1 MGKEQEVESLSIK
14 LNIDTVAVIQGLTAV
29 NNLFTKISDNAY
41 TTTVQVNR
49 MLAALGQLSGVHADT
64 NGVDLNGTPYRR
76 ATAEPTPPNDA
87 GTTPPPPPPPQ
98 PTPRPTVAPA
108 PAPILPRT
116 APRTNAHRLDY
127 TTRKWVN
134 RIKRLVMPL
143 ITVFGARALWK
154 GFNEGVKMID
164 TYRKQIG
171 MNTAELDKWAKANQY
186 AGGSQKAFLDT
197 MAKFVKE
204 TGKSGDE
211 FIEMMLHLNEM
222 SKKEQEAFLKTKGY
236 SEEAVAIFKKSDA
249 DIVDILSV
257 TKDMAFT
264 DNDIK
269 TVKGFNEQWQRFKV
283 ISQGIGNILIRYIQ
297 PALTAILRLLND
309 VGDWAVKHQGT
320 LKTIATLM
328 AMAFGGAFI
337 RQLKAGTG
345 AGGMF
350 VKVLKAL
357 TSGVF
362 GFGKALNGVFAA
374 VFGAIFVKRL
384 KFSAISGGA
393 LVTVFKNLAKG
404 VWAFSKALLK
414 SPITKVVGALGFLY
428 LILEDIVGFVQGKN
442 SFIGNML
449 EKWFGKDVAE
459 EVKASLTEVVDAI
472 SDLWTFIKF
481 IFGSMT
487 GKLNGW
493 GISWK
498 NIGKLIA
505 TVVRWIIF
513 IFSLGVATILK
524 ILSVLGKA
532 IGKSIGYLVVNIPKW
547 WETIVN
553 AVKGWWED
561 LKQGASDIWN
571 GIKDVISG
579 VIDEIVKIFENM
591 WKSAC
596 EYIDKTIDK
605 LKELNPF
612 QDKMEAFG
620 AWFYDFKNGNPSDKV
635 TGTTRLPIS
644 RGVNINSEQK
654 NNITINTNES
664 AKAVKKT
671 VERYSKDLIP
681 SYVPMMN

>member
-87 GTTPPPPPPPQ
+87 GTTPPPPPPPPQ
-98 PTPRPTVAPA
+98 PTPRPTVA

-154 GFNEGVKMID
+154 GFNEGVRMID

-236 SEEAVAIFKKSDA
+236 SEEAVALFLKNDNEIISILKQTKEIAFSD
-249 DIVDILSV
+249 DDV
-257 TKDMAFT
+257 
-264 DNDIK
+264 K
-269 TVKGFNEQWQRFKV
+269 TVKAFNEQWERFKV
-283 ISQGIGNILIRYIQ
+283 LSQGIGNIFIRGIQ
-297 PALTAILRLLND
+297 PVFTAVLKLVNGICDLIVRHKTTFKVLLS
-309 VGDWAVKHQGT
+309 
-320 LKTIATLM
+320 LLM
-328 AMAFGGAFI
+328 VAFGGALI
-337 RQLKAGTG
+337 RQMRMGAS
-345 AGGMF
+345 AGGLL
-350 VKVLKAL
+350 VRVLQAL
-357 TSGVF
+357 TRGVF
-362 GFGKALNGVFAA
+362 S
-374 VFGAIFVKRL
+374 
-384 KFSAISGGA
+384 FSR
-393 LVTVFKNLAKG
+393 
-404 VWAFSKALLK
+404 ALLA
-414 SPITKVVGALGFLY
+414 SPLTWWLLALGALY
-428 LILEDIVGFVQGKN
+428 LILEDIYYFATGGESV
-442 SFIGNML
+442 IGDLLN
-449 EKWFGKDVAE
+449 EWFGKENTEEIKKDLAEIVEGIIEFGGIVKKVA
-459 EVKASLTEVVDAI
+459 KDI
-472 SDLWTFIKF
+472 FPYFIKLSKFMVKLQTTYLKAIFF
-481 IFGSMT
+481 IISAIIY
-487 GKLNGW
+487 
-493 GISWK
+493 GIAKIGQW
-498 NIGKLIA
+498 IGK
-505 TVVRWIIF
+505 
-513 IFSLGVATILK
+513 G
-524 ILSVLGKA
+524 
-532 IGKSIGYLVVNIPKW
+532 IGYLVVNVPKW
-547 WETIVN
+547 LDKVGQFVSDTWE
-553 AVKGWWED
+553 
-561 LKQGASDIWN
+561 
-571 GIKDVISG
+571 GIKKGTEEAWNSVCDIISG
-579 VIDEIVKIFENM
+579 VIDTIIGFFKNM
-591 WKSAC
+591 WDKAC
-596 EYIDKTIDK
+596 EYIDKTVDK

-612 QDKMEAFG
+612 QDKSEAFG
-620 AWFYDFKNGNPSDKV
+620 AWWYDFKNGNPADKV
-635 TGTTRLPIS
+635 IGTTRLPTS
-644 RGVNINSEQK
+644 RSTNIKSKQT

-664 AKAVKKT
+664 AKAVKSS

-681 SYVPMMN
+681 SYVPQMI

>member
-29 NNLFTKISDNAY
+29 NNLFTKIADNAY

-236 SEEAVAIFKKSDA
+236 SEEAVALFLKNDNEIIRILKQTKEIAFSD
-249 DIVDILSV
+249 DDVKI
-257 TKDMAFT
+257 
-264 DNDIK
+264 
-269 TVKGFNEQWQRFKV
+269 VKGFNEQWERFKV
-283 ISQGIGNILIRYIQ
+283 LSQGIGNIFIRGIQPVFTAVLKLVNGICDLIVRHKTTFKVLLSLLMVAFGTTLIRQ
-297 PALTAILRLLND
+297 MRMGASAGGLLVRVLQALTR
-309 VGDWAVKHQGT
+309 
-320 LKTIATLM
+320 
-328 AMAFGGAFI
+328 
-337 RQLKAGTG
+337 
-345 AGGMF
+345 
-350 VKVLKAL
+350 
-357 TSGVF
+357 GVF
-362 GFGKALNGVFAA
+362 S
-374 VFGAIFVKRL
+374 
-384 KFSAISGGA
+384 FSR
-393 LVTVFKNLAKG
+393 
-404 VWAFSKALLK
+404 ALLA
-414 SPITKVVGALGFLY
+414 SPLTWWLLALGALY
-428 LILEDIVGFVQGKN
+428 LILEDIYYFATGGESV
-442 SFIGNML
+442 IGDLLN
-449 EKWFGKDVAE
+449 EWFGKENTEEIRKDLAEIVDGIIEFGGVVKEVAKDIFPYF
-459 EVKASLTEVVDAI
+459 VKLS
-472 SDLWTFIKF
+472 KF
-481 IFGSMT
+481 IV
-487 GKLNGW
+487 KLQTTYLKAIFLIISAIIY
-493 GISWK
+493 GIAKIGQW
-498 NIGKLIA
+498 IGK
-505 TVVRWIIF
+505 
-513 IFSLGVATILK
+513 G
-524 ILSVLGKA
+524 
-532 IGKSIGYLVVNIPKW
+532 IGYLVVNVPKW
-547 WETIVN
+547 LDKVGQFVSDCWEG
-553 AVKGWWED
+553 VKNTTTKLW
-561 LKQGASDIWN
+561 
-571 GIKDVISG
+571 
-579 VIDEIVKIFENM
+579 DEICDAVGGTIDTIIGFFQNM
-591 WKSAC
+591 WDKAC

-612 QDKMEAFG
+612 QKWAEEKG
-620 AWFYDFKNGNPSDKV
+620 GKLYDAIWGNPSDKV

-644 RGVNINSEQK
+644 RGTNINSEQT

-664 AKAVKKT
+664 AKAVKNT
-671 VERYSKDLIP
+671 IERYSKDLIP

>member
-236 SEEAVAIFKKSDA
+236 SEEAVALFLKNDNEIIRILKQTKEIAFSD
-249 DIVDILSV
+249 DDV
-257 TKDMAFT
+257 
-264 DNDIK
+264 K
-269 TVKGFNEQWQRFKV
+269 TVKAFNEQWERFKV
-283 ISQGIGNILIRYIQ
+283 LSQGIGNIFIRGIQPVFTAVLKLVNGICDLIVRHKTTFKVLLSLLMVAFGSTLIRQ
-297 PALTAILRLLND
+297 MRMGASAGGLLVRVLQALTR
-309 VGDWAVKHQGT
+309 
-320 LKTIATLM
+320 
-328 AMAFGGAFI
+328 
-337 RQLKAGTG
+337 
-345 AGGMF
+345 
-350 VKVLKAL
+350 
-357 TSGVF
+357 GVF
-362 GFGKALNGVFAA
+362 S
-374 VFGAIFVKRL
+374 
-384 KFSAISGGA
+384 FSR
-393 LVTVFKNLAKG
+393 
-404 VWAFSKALLK
+404 ALLA
-414 SPITKVVGALGFLY
+414 SPLTWWLLALGALY
-428 LILEDIVGFVQGKN
+428 LILEDIYYFATGGESV
-442 SFIGNML
+442 IGDLLN
-449 EKWFGKDVAE
+449 EWFGKENTEAIKKDLAEIVEGIIEFGGIVKEVAKDIFPYF
-459 EVKASLTEVVDAI
+459 VKLS
-472 SDLWTFIKF
+472 KF
-481 IFGSMT
+481 IL
-487 GKLNGW
+487 KLQTTYLKAIFFIVSAIIY
-493 GISWK
+493 GIAKIGQW
-498 NIGKLIA
+498 IGK
-505 TVVRWIIF
+505 
-513 IFSLGVATILK
+513 G
-524 ILSVLGKA
+524 
-532 IGKSIGYLVVNIPKW
+532 IGFLVVNVPKW
-547 WETIVN
+547 LDKVSQFVSDKWEGI
-553 AVKGWWED
+553 
-561 LKQGASDIWN
+561 KQGTAEVWN
-571 GIKDVISG
+571 SICEIISG
-579 VIDEIVKIFENM
+579 VIDTIIGFFKNM
-591 WKSAC
+591 WDKAC
-596 EYIDKTIDK
+596 EYIDKTVDK

-620 AWFYDFKNGNPSDKV
+620 AWVFDRFNGNPSDKV

-644 RGVNINSEQK
+644 RGTNINSEQT

-664 AKAVKKT
+664 AKAVKNT
-671 VERYSKDLIP
+671 IERYSKDLIP
-681 SYVPMMN
+681 SYVPQMN

>member
-87 GTTPPPPPPPQ
+87 GTTPPPPPPPPQ
-98 PTPRPTVAPA
+98 PTPRPTVA

-236 SEEAVAIFKKSDA
+236 SEEAVALFLKNDNEIIRILKQTKEIAFSD
-249 DIVDILSV
+249 DDV
-257 TKDMAFT
+257 
-264 DNDIK
+264 K
-269 TVKGFNEQWQRFKV
+269 TVKAFNEQWERFKV
-283 ISQGIGNILIRYIQ
+283 LSQGIGNIFIRGIQ
-297 PALTAILRLLND
+297 PVFTAVLKLVNGICDLIVRHKTTFKVLLS
-309 VGDWAVKHQGT
+309 
-320 LKTIATLM
+320 LLM
-328 AMAFGGAFI
+328 VAFGGALI
-337 RQLKAGTG
+337 RQMRMGAS
-345 AGGMF
+345 AGGLL
-350 VKVLKAL
+350 VRVLQAL
-357 TSGVF
+357 TRGVF
-362 GFGKALNGVFAA
+362 S
-374 VFGAIFVKRL
+374 
-384 KFSAISGGA
+384 FSR
-393 LVTVFKNLAKG
+393 
-404 VWAFSKALLK
+404 ALLA
-414 SPITKVVGALGFLY
+414 SPLTWWLLALGALY
-428 LILEDIVGFVQGKN
+428 LILEDIYYFATDGESV
-442 SFIGNML
+442 IGDLLN
-449 EKWFGKDVAE
+449 EWFGKENTEEIKKDLAEIVEGIIEFGGVIKEVA
-459 EVKASLTEVVDAI
+459 KDI
-472 SDLWTFIKF
+472 FPYFIKLSKF
-481 IFGSMT
+481 MVKLQTTYLKAIFLIISAIIY
-487 GKLNGW
+487 
-493 GISWK
+493 GIAKIGQW
-498 NIGKLIA
+498 IGK
-505 TVVRWIIF
+505 
-513 IFSLGVATILK
+513 G
-524 ILSVLGKA
+524 
-532 IGKSIGYLVVNIPKW
+532 IGYLVVNVPKW
-547 WETIVN
+547 LDKVGQFVSDTWEGI
-553 AVKGWWED
+553 
-561 LKQGASDIWN
+561 KQGTVEVWN
-571 GIKDVISG
+571 SICEIISG
-579 VIDEIVKIFENM
+579 AIDGIIGFFKNM
-591 WKSAC
+591 WDKAC
-596 EYIDKTIDK
+596 EYIDKTVDK

-612 QDKMEAFG
+612 QEKSEAFG
-620 AWFYDFKNGNPSDKV
+620 SWVFDRFNGNPADKV

-644 RGVNINSEQK
+644 RGTNINSEQT

-664 AKAVKKT
+664 AKAVKNT

-681 SYVPMMN
+681 SYVPQMI

>member
-87 GTTPPPPPPPQ
+87 GTTPPPPPPPPQ
-98 PTPRPTVAPA
+98 PTPRPTVA

-154 GFNEGVKMID
+154 GFNEGVRMID

-236 SEEAVAIFKKSDA
+236 SEEAVALFLKNDNEIISILKQTKEIAFSD
-249 DIVDILSV
+249 DDV
-257 TKDMAFT
+257 
-264 DNDIK
+264 K
-269 TVKGFNEQWQRFKV
+269 TVKAFNEQWERFKV
-283 ISQGIGNILIRYIQ
+283 LSQGIGNIFIRGIQ
-297 PALTAILRLLND
+297 PVFTAVLKLVNGICDLIVRHKTTFKVLLS
-309 VGDWAVKHQGT
+309 
-320 LKTIATLM
+320 LLM
-328 AMAFGGAFI
+328 VAFGGALI
-337 RQLKAGTG
+337 RQMRMGAS
-345 AGGMF
+345 AGGLL
-350 VKVLKAL
+350 VRVLQAL
-357 TSGVF
+357 TRGVF
-362 GFGKALNGVFAA
+362 S
-374 VFGAIFVKRL
+374 
-384 KFSAISGGA
+384 FSR
-393 LVTVFKNLAKG
+393 
-404 VWAFSKALLK
+404 ALLA
-414 SPITKVVGALGFLY
+414 SPLTWWLLALGALY
-428 LILEDIVGFVQGKN
+428 LILEDIYYFATGGESV
-442 SFIGNML
+442 IGDLLN
-449 EKWFGKDVAE
+449 EWFGKENTEAIKKDLAEIVDGIIEFGGIVKKVA
-459 EVKASLTEVVDAI
+459 KDI
-472 SDLWTFIKF
+472 FPYFIKLSKFMVKLQTTYLKAIFF
-481 IFGSMT
+481 IISAIIY
-487 GKLNGW
+487 
-493 GISWK
+493 GIAKIGQW
-498 NIGKLIA
+498 IGK
-505 TVVRWIIF
+505 
-513 IFSLGVATILK
+513 G
-524 ILSVLGKA
+524 
-532 IGKSIGYLVVNIPKW
+532 IGYLVVNVPKW
-547 WETIVN
+547 LDKVGQFVSDTWE
-553 AVKGWWED
+553 
-561 LKQGASDIWN
+561 
-571 GIKDVISG
+571 GIKKGTEEAWNSVCDIISG
-579 VIDEIVKIFENM
+579 VIDTIIGFFKNM
-591 WKSAC
+591 WDKAC
-596 EYIDKTIDK
+596 EYIDKTVDK

-612 QDKMEAFG
+612 QDKSEAFG
-620 AWFYDFKNGNPSDKV
+620 SWVFDRFNGNPADKV
-635 TGTTRLPIS
+635 IGTTRLPTS
-644 RGVNINSEQK
+644 RSTNIKSKQT

-664 AKAVKKT
+664 AKAVKSS

-681 SYVPMMN
+681 SYVPQMI

>member
-236 SEEAVAIFKKSDA
+236 SEEAVALFLKNDNEIIRILKQTKEIAFSD
-249 DIVDILSV
+249 DDV
-257 TKDMAFT
+257 
-264 DNDIK
+264 K
-269 TVKGFNEQWQRFKV
+269 TVKAFNEQWERFKV
-283 ISQGIGNILIRYIQ
+283 LSQGIGNIFIRGIQ
-297 PALTAILRLLND
+297 PVFTAVLKLVNGICDLIVRHKTTFKVLLS
-309 VGDWAVKHQGT
+309 
-320 LKTIATLM
+320 LLM
-328 AMAFGGAFI
+328 VAFGGALI
-337 RQLKAGTG
+337 RQMRMGAN
-345 AGGMF
+345 AGGLL
-350 VKVLKAL
+350 VRVLQAL
-357 TSGVF
+357 TRGVF
-362 GFGKALNGVFAA
+362 S
-374 VFGAIFVKRL
+374 
-384 KFSAISGGA
+384 FSR
-393 LVTVFKNLAKG
+393 
-404 VWAFSKALLK
+404 ALLA
-414 SPITKVVGALGFLY
+414 SPLTWWLLALGALY
-428 LILEDIVGFVQGKN
+428 LILEDIYYFATGGESV
-442 SFIGNML
+442 IGDILN
-449 EKWFGKDVAE
+449 EWFGKENTEEIKKDLAEIVEGIIEFGGIVKEVAKDIFPYF
-459 EVKASLTEVVDAI
+459 VKLS
-472 SDLWTFIKF
+472 KF
-481 IFGSMT
+481 IL
-487 GKLNGW
+487 KLQTTYLKAIFFIISAIIY
-493 GISWK
+493 GIAKIGQW
-498 NIGKLIA
+498 IGK
-505 TVVRWIIF
+505 
-513 IFSLGVATILK
+513 G
-524 ILSVLGKA
+524 
-532 IGKSIGYLVVNIPKW
+532 IGYLVVNVPKW
-547 WETIVN
+547 LDKVSQFVSDKWEGI
-553 AVKGWWED
+553 
-561 LKQGASDIWN
+561 KQGTAEVWN
-571 GIKDVISG
+571 SICEIISG
-579 VIDEIVKIFENM
+579 VIDTIIGFFKNM
-591 WKSAC
+591 WDKAC
-596 EYIDKTIDK
+596 EYIDKTVDK

-620 AWFYDFKNGNPSDKV
+620 AWFYDFKNGNPADRV

-644 RGVNINSEQK
+644 RGTNINSEQT

-664 AKAVKKT
+664 AKAVKNT
-671 VERYSKDLIP
+671 IERYSKDLIP
-681 SYVPMMN
+681 SYVPQMN

>member
-87 GTTPPPPPPPQ
+87 GTTPPPPPPPPQ
-98 PTPRPTVAPA
+98 PTPRPTVA

-236 SEEAVAIFKKSDA
+236 SEEAVALFLKNDNEIIQILKQTKEIAFSD
-249 DIVDILSV
+249 DDV
-257 TKDMAFT
+257 
-264 DNDIK
+264 K
-269 TVKGFNEQWQRFKV
+269 TVKAFNEQWERFKV
-283 ISQGIGNILIRYIQ
+283 LSQGIGNIFIRGIQ
-297 PALTAILRLLND
+297 PVFTAVLKLVNGICDLIVRHKTTFKVLLS
-309 VGDWAVKHQGT
+309 
-320 LKTIATLM
+320 LLM
-328 AMAFGGAFI
+328 VAFGGALI
-337 RQLKAGTG
+337 RQMRMGAS
-345 AGGMF
+345 AGGLL
-350 VKVLKAL
+350 VRVLQAL
-357 TSGVF
+357 TRGVF
-362 GFGKALNGVFAA
+362 S
-374 VFGAIFVKRL
+374 
-384 KFSAISGGA
+384 FSR
-393 LVTVFKNLAKG
+393 
-404 VWAFSKALLK
+404 ALLA
-414 SPITKVVGALGFLY
+414 SPLTWWLLALGALY
-428 LILEDIVGFVQGKN
+428 LILEDIYYFATDGESV
-442 SFIGNML
+442 IGDLLN
-449 EKWFGKDVAE
+449 EWFGKENTEEIKKDLAEIVEGIIEFGGVIKEVAKDIFPYF
-459 EVKASLTEVVDAI
+459 VKLSKFMVKLQTTYLKAI
-472 SDLWTFIKF
+472 FFI
-481 IFGSMT
+481 ISAIIY
-487 GKLNGW
+487 
-493 GISWK
+493 GIAKIGQW
-498 NIGKLIA
+498 IGK
-505 TVVRWIIF
+505 
-513 IFSLGVATILK
+513 G
-524 ILSVLGKA
+524 
-532 IGKSIGYLVVNIPKW
+532 IGYLVVNVPKW
-547 WETIVN
+547 LDKVGQFVSDTWEGI
-553 AVKGWWED
+553 
-561 LKQGASDIWN
+561 KQGTEEVWN
-571 GIKDVISG
+571 SICEIISG
-579 VIDEIVKIFENM
+579 VIDNIIGFFKNM
-591 WKSAC
+591 WDKAC

-612 QDKMEAFG
+612 QEKSEAFG
-620 AWFYDFKNGNPSDKV
+620 AWVFDRFNGNPADKL

-644 RGVNINSEQK
+644 RGTNINSEQT

-664 AKAVKKT
+664 AKAAKSA

-681 SYVPMMN
+681 SYVPQMN

>member
-14 LNIDTVAVIQGLTAV
+14 LNIDTVAVIQGLTTV
-29 NNLFTKISDNAY
+29 NNLFTKIADNAY

-236 SEEAVAIFKKSDA
+236 SEEAVALFLKNDNEIIRILKQTKEIAFSD
-249 DIVDILSV
+249 DDVKI
-257 TKDMAFT
+257 
-264 DNDIK
+264 
-269 TVKGFNEQWQRFKV
+269 VKGFNEQWERFKV
-283 ISQGIGNILIRYIQ
+283 LSQGIGNIFIRGIQ
-297 PALTAILRLLND
+297 PVFTAVLKLVNGICDLIVRHKTTFKVLLS
-309 VGDWAVKHQGT
+309 
-320 LKTIATLM
+320 LLM
-328 AMAFGGAFI
+328 VAFGGALI
-337 RQLKAGTG
+337 RQMRMGAS
-345 AGGMF
+345 AGGLL
-350 VKVLKAL
+350 VRVLQAL
-357 TSGVF
+357 TRGVF
-362 GFGKALNGVFAA
+362 S
-374 VFGAIFVKRL
+374 
-384 KFSAISGGA
+384 FSR
-393 LVTVFKNLAKG
+393 
-404 VWAFSKALLK
+404 ALLA
-414 SPITKVVGALGFLY
+414 SPLTWWLLALGALY
-428 LILEDIVGFVQGKN
+428 LILEDIYYFATGGESV
-442 SFIGNML
+442 IGDLLN
-449 EKWFGKDVAE
+449 EWFGKENTEEIKKDLAEIVEGIIEFGGIVKKVAKDIFPYF
-459 EVKASLTEVVDAI
+459 VKLS
-472 SDLWTFIKF
+472 KF
-481 IFGSMT
+481 IV
-487 GKLNGW
+487 KLQTTYLKAIFFIISAIIY
-493 GISWK
+493 GIAKIGQW
-498 NIGKLIA
+498 IGK
-505 TVVRWIIF
+505 
-513 IFSLGVATILK
+513 G
-524 ILSVLGKA
+524 
-532 IGKSIGYLVVNIPKW
+532 IGYLVVNVPKW
-547 WETIVN
+547 LDKVGKFVSDTWEGIK
-553 AVKGWWED
+553 KGTEN
-561 LKQGASDIWN
+561 IWN
-571 GIKDVISG
+571 GIKNFIGST
-579 VIDEIVKIFENM
+579 IDGIIGFFKNM
-591 WKSAC
+591 WKTAC
-596 EYIDKTIDK
+596 DYVNKTIDK
-605 LKELNPF
+605 LQELNPF
-612 QDKMEAFG
+612 QEKSEAFG
-620 AWFYDFKNGNPSDKV
+620 AWWHDFKNGNPADKLI
-635 TGTTRLPIS
+635 GTTRLPTG
-644 RGVNINSEQK
+644 RGTNIHSEQK
-654 NNITINTNES
+654 INLTINTNES

>member
-87 GTTPPPPPPPQ
+87 GTTPPPPPQPTPQ
-98 PTPRPTVAPA
+98 PTPRPTVA

-236 SEEAVAIFKKSDA
+236 SEEAVALFLKNDNEIIRILKQTKEIAFSD
-249 DIVDILSV
+249 DDV
-257 TKDMAFT
+257 
-264 DNDIK
+264 K
-269 TVKGFNEQWQRFKV
+269 TVKAFNEQWERFKV
-283 ISQGIGNILIRYIQ
+283 LSQGIGNIFIRGIQ
-297 PALTAILRLLND
+297 PVFTAVLKLVNSICDLI
-309 VGDWAVKHQGT
+309 VKH
-320 LKTIATLM
+320 KTTFKVLLSLLM
-328 AMAFGGAFI
+328 VAFGGTLI
-337 RQLKAGTG
+337 RQMRMGAN
-345 AGGMF
+345 AGGLL
-350 VKVLKAL
+350 VRVLQAL
-357 TSGVF
+357 TRGVF
-362 GFGKALNGVFAA
+362 S
-374 VFGAIFVKRL
+374 
-384 KFSAISGGA
+384 FSR
-393 LVTVFKNLAKG
+393 
-404 VWAFSKALLK
+404 ALLA
-414 SPITKVVGALGFLY
+414 SPLTWWLLALGALY
-428 LILEDIVGFVQGKN
+428 LILEDIYYFATGGESV
-442 SFIGNML
+442 IGDLLN
-449 EKWFGKDVAE
+449 EWFGKDNTEEIKKDLAEIVEGIIEFGGVIKEVAKDIFPYF
-459 EVKASLTEVVDAI
+459 VKLSKFMVKLQTTYLKAI
-472 SDLWTFIKF
+472 FLIISAI
-481 IFGSMT
+481 IY
-487 GKLNGW
+487 
-493 GISWK
+493 GIAKIGQW
-498 NIGKLIA
+498 IGK
-505 TVVRWIIF
+505 
-513 IFSLGVATILK
+513 G
-524 ILSVLGKA
+524 
-532 IGKSIGYLVVNIPKW
+532 IGYLVVNVPKW
-547 WETIVN
+547 LDKVGQFVSDTWEGI
-553 AVKGWWED
+553 
-561 LKQGASDIWN
+561 KQGTAEVWN
-571 GIKDVISG
+571 SVCEIISG
-579 VIDEIVKIFENM
+579 VIDTIIGFFKNM
-591 WKSAC
+591 WDKAC
-596 EYIDKTIDK
+596 EYIDKTVDK

-612 QDKMEAFG
+612 QEKSEAFG
-620 AWFYDFKNGNPSDKV
+620 AWVFDRFNGNPSDKV

-644 RGVNINSEQK
+644 RGTNINSEQT

-664 AKAVKKT
+664 AKAVKNT

-681 SYVPMMN
+681 SYVPQMN

>member
-98 PTPRPTVAPA
+98 PTPRPTVAPAPA

-236 SEEAVAIFKKSDA
+236 SEEAVALFLKNDNEIIRILKQTKEIAFSD
-249 DIVDILSV
+249 DDV
-257 TKDMAFT
+257 
-264 DNDIK
+264 K
-269 TVKGFNEQWQRFKV
+269 TVKAFNEQWERFKV
-283 ISQGIGNILIRYIQ
+283 LSQGIGNIFIRGIQ
-297 PALTAILRLLND
+297 PVFTAVLKLVNGICDLIVRHKTTFKVLLS
-309 VGDWAVKHQGT
+309 
-320 LKTIATLM
+320 LLM
-328 AMAFGGAFI
+328 VAFGGALI
-337 RQLKAGTG
+337 RQMRMGAN
-345 AGGMF
+345 AGGLL
-350 VKVLKAL
+350 VRVLQAL
-357 TSGVF
+357 TRGVF
-362 GFGKALNGVFAA
+362 S
-374 VFGAIFVKRL
+374 
-384 KFSAISGGA
+384 FSR
-393 LVTVFKNLAKG
+393 
-404 VWAFSKALLK
+404 ALLA
-414 SPITKVVGALGFLY
+414 SPLTWWLLALGALY
-428 LILEDIVGFVQGKN
+428 LILEDIYYFATGGESV
-442 SFIGNML
+442 IGDLLN
-449 EKWFGKDVAE
+449 EWFGKENTEEIKKDLAEIVEGIIEFGGIVKEVAKDIFPYF
-459 EVKASLTEVVDAI
+459 VKLS
-472 SDLWTFIKF
+472 KF
-481 IFGSMT
+481 IL
-487 GKLNGW
+487 KLQTTYLKAIFFIVSAIIY
-493 GISWK
+493 GIAKIGQW
-498 NIGKLIA
+498 IGK
-505 TVVRWIIF
+505 
-513 IFSLGVATILK
+513 G
-524 ILSVLGKA
+524 
-532 IGKSIGYLVVNIPKW
+532 IGFLVVNVPKW
-547 WETIVN
+547 LDKVSQFVSDKWEGI
-553 AVKGWWED
+553 
-561 LKQGASDIWN
+561 KQGTAEVWN
-571 GIKDVISG
+571 SICEIISG
-579 VIDEIVKIFENM
+579 VIDTIIGFFKNM
-591 WKSAC
+591 WDKAC
-596 EYIDKTIDK
+596 EYIDKTVDK

-620 AWFYDFKNGNPSDKV
+620 AWFYDFKNGNPADNL

-644 RGVNINSEQK
+644 RGTNINSEQT

-664 AKAVKKT
+664 AKAVKNT
-671 VERYSKDLIP
+671 IERYSKDLIP
-681 SYVPMMN
+681 SYVPQMN

>member
-87 GTTPPPPPPPQ
+87 GTTPPPPPPPPQ
-98 PTPRPTVAPA
+98 PTPRPTVA

-154 GFNEGVKMID
+154 GFNEGVRMID

-236 SEEAVAIFKKSDA
+236 SEEAVALFLKNDNEIISILKQTKEIAFSD
-249 DIVDILSV
+249 DDV
-257 TKDMAFT
+257 
-264 DNDIK
+264 K
-269 TVKGFNEQWQRFKV
+269 TVKAFNEQWERFKV
-283 ISQGIGNILIRYIQ
+283 LSQGIGNIFIRGIQ
-297 PALTAILRLLND
+297 PVFTAVLKLVNGICDLIVRHKTTFKVLLS
-309 VGDWAVKHQGT
+309 
-320 LKTIATLM
+320 LLM
-328 AMAFGGAFI
+328 VAFGGALI
-337 RQLKAGTG
+337 RQMRMGAS
-345 AGGMF
+345 AGGLL
-350 VKVLKAL
+350 VRVLQAL
-357 TSGVF
+357 TRGVF
-362 GFGKALNGVFAA
+362 S
-374 VFGAIFVKRL
+374 
-384 KFSAISGGA
+384 FSR
-393 LVTVFKNLAKG
+393 
-404 VWAFSKALLK
+404 ALLA
-414 SPITKVVGALGFLY
+414 SPLTWWLLALGALY
-428 LILEDIVGFVQGKN
+428 LILEDIYYFATGGESV
-442 SFIGNML
+442 IGDLLN
-449 EKWFGKDVAE
+449 EWFGKENTEAIKKDLAEIVDGIIEFGGIVKKVA
-459 EVKASLTEVVDAI
+459 KDI
-472 SDLWTFIKF
+472 FPYFIKLSKFMVKLQTTYLKAIFF
-481 IFGSMT
+481 IISAIIY
-487 GKLNGW
+487 
-493 GISWK
+493 GIAKIGQW
-498 NIGKLIA
+498 IGK
-505 TVVRWIIF
+505 
-513 IFSLGVATILK
+513 G
-524 ILSVLGKA
+524 
-532 IGKSIGYLVVNIPKW
+532 IGYLVVNVPKW
-547 WETIVN
+547 LDKVGQFVSDTWE
-553 AVKGWWED
+553 
-561 LKQGASDIWN
+561 
-571 GIKDVISG
+571 GIKKGTEEAWNSVCDIISG
-579 VIDEIVKIFENM
+579 VIDNIIGFFKNM
-591 WKSAC
+591 WDKAC
-596 EYIDKTIDK
+596 EYIDKTVDK

-612 QDKMEAFG
+612 QDKSEAFG
-620 AWFYDFKNGNPSDKV
+620 AWWYDFKNGNPADKV
-635 TGTTRLPIS
+635 IGTTRLPTS
-644 RGVNINSEQK
+644 RSTNIKSKQT

-664 AKAVKKT
+664 AKAVKSS

-681 SYVPMMN
+681 SYVPQMI

>member
-1 MGKEQEVESLSIK
+1 MGKEQEIESLSIK

-236 SEEAVAIFKKSDA
+236 SEEAVALFLKNDNEIIRILKQTKEIAFSD
-249 DIVDILSV
+249 DDV
-257 TKDMAFT
+257 
-264 DNDIK
+264 K
-269 TVKGFNEQWQRFKV
+269 TVKAFNEQWERFKV
-283 ISQGIGNILIRYIQ
+283 LSQGIGNIFIRAIQ
-297 PALTAILRLLND
+297 PVFTSVLKLVNGICDLIVRHKTTFKVLLS
-309 VGDWAVKHQGT
+309 
-320 LKTIATLM
+320 LLM
-328 AMAFGGAFI
+328 VAFGGALI
-337 RQLKAGTG
+337 RQMRMGAN
-345 AGGMF
+345 AGGLL
-350 VKVLKAL
+350 VRVLQAL
-357 TSGVF
+357 TRGVF
-362 GFGKALNGVFAA
+362 S
-374 VFGAIFVKRL
+374 
-384 KFSAISGGA
+384 FSR
-393 LVTVFKNLAKG
+393 
-404 VWAFSKALLK
+404 ALLA
-414 SPITKVVGALGFLY
+414 SPLTWWLLALGALY
-428 LILEDIVGFVQGKN
+428 LILEDIYYFATDGESV
-442 SFIGNML
+442 IGDLLN
-449 EKWFGKDVAE
+449 EWFGKENTEEIRKDLAEIVDGIIEFGGVVKEVAKDIFPYF
-459 EVKASLTEVVDAI
+459 VKLS
-472 SDLWTFIKF
+472 KF
-481 IFGSMT
+481 IL
-487 GKLNGW
+487 KLQTTYLKAIFLIISAIIY
-493 GISWK
+493 GIAKLGQW
-498 NIGKLIA
+498 IGK
-505 TVVRWIIF
+505 
-513 IFSLGVATILK
+513 G
-524 ILSVLGKA
+524 
-532 IGKSIGYLVVNIPKW
+532 IGFLVVNVPKW
-547 WETIVN
+547 LDKVGQFVSDTWEGI
-553 AVKGWWED
+553 
-561 LKQGASDIWN
+561 KQGTEEVWN
-571 GIKDVISG
+571 SICEIISG
-579 VIDEIVKIFENM
+579 VIDNIIGFFKNM
-591 WKSAC
+591 WDKAC
-596 EYIDKTIDK
+596 EYIDKTVDK

-620 AWFYDFKNGNPSDKV
+620 AWFYDFKNGNPADKV

-644 RGVNINSEQK
+644 RGTNINSEQT

-664 AKAVKKT
+664 AKAVKNT

-681 SYVPMMN
+681 SYVPQMN

>member
-236 SEEAVAIFKKSDA
+236 SEEAVALFLKNDNEIISILKQTKEIAFSD
-249 DIVDILSV
+249 DDV
-257 TKDMAFT
+257 
-264 DNDIK
+264 K
-269 TVKGFNEQWQRFKV
+269 TVKAFNEQWERFKV
-283 ISQGIGNILIRYIQ
+283 LSQGIGNIFIRGIQ
-297 PALTAILRLLND
+297 PVFTAVLKLVNGICDLIVRHKTTFKVLLS
-309 VGDWAVKHQGT
+309 
-320 LKTIATLM
+320 LLM
-328 AMAFGGAFI
+328 VAFGGALI
-337 RQLKAGTG
+337 RQMRMGAS
-345 AGGMF
+345 AGGLL
-350 VKVLKAL
+350 VRVLQAL
-357 TSGVF
+357 TRGVF
-362 GFGKALNGVFAA
+362 S
-374 VFGAIFVKRL
+374 
-384 KFSAISGGA
+384 FSR
-393 LVTVFKNLAKG
+393 
-404 VWAFSKALLK
+404 ALLA
-414 SPITKVVGALGFLY
+414 SPLTWWLLALGALY
-428 LILEDIVGFVQGKN
+428 LILEDIYYFATGGESV
-442 SFIGNML
+442 IGDLLN
-449 EKWFGKDVAE
+449 EWFGKENTEEIKKDLAEIVEGIIEFGGIVKEVAKDIFPYF
-459 EVKASLTEVVDAI
+459 VKLS
-472 SDLWTFIKF
+472 KF
-481 IFGSMT
+481 IV
-487 GKLNGW
+487 KLQTTYLKAIFFIISAIIY
-493 GISWK
+493 GIAKIGQW
-498 NIGKLIA
+498 IGK
-505 TVVRWIIF
+505 
-513 IFSLGVATILK
+513 G
-524 ILSVLGKA
+524 
-532 IGKSIGYLVVNIPKW
+532 IGYLVVNVPKW
-547 WETIVN
+547 LDKVGQFVSDTWE
-553 AVKGWWED
+553 
-561 LKQGASDIWN
+561 
-571 GIKDVISG
+571 GIKKGTEEAWNSVCDIISG
-579 VIDEIVKIFENM
+579 VIDNIIGFFKNM
-591 WKSAC
+591 WDKAC
-596 EYIDKTIDK
+596 EYIDKTVDK

-612 QDKMEAFG
+612 QDKSEAFG
-620 AWFYDFKNGNPSDKV
+620 AWWYDFKNGNPADKL

-644 RGVNINSEQK
+644 RGTNINSEQT

-664 AKAVKKT
+664 AKAVKNT

-681 SYVPMMN
+681 SYVPQMN

>member
-236 SEEAVAIFKKSDA
+236 SEEAVALFLKNDNEIIRILKQTKEIAFSD
-249 DIVDILSV
+249 DDV
-257 TKDMAFT
+257 
-264 DNDIK
+264 K
-269 TVKGFNEQWQRFKV
+269 TVKAFNEQWERFKV
-283 ISQGIGNILIRYIQ
+283 LSQGIGNIFIRGIQ
-297 PALTAILRLLND
+297 PVFTAVLKLVNGICDLIVRHKTTFKVLLS
-309 VGDWAVKHQGT
+309 
-320 LKTIATLM
+320 LLM
-328 AMAFGGAFI
+328 VAFGGALI
-337 RQLKAGTG
+337 RQMRMGAN
-345 AGGMF
+345 AGGLL
-350 VKVLKAL
+350 VRVLQAL
-357 TSGVF
+357 TRGVF
-362 GFGKALNGVFAA
+362 S
-374 VFGAIFVKRL
+374 
-384 KFSAISGGA
+384 FSR
-393 LVTVFKNLAKG
+393 
-404 VWAFSKALLK
+404 ALLA
-414 SPITKVVGALGFLY
+414 SPLTWWLLALGALY
-428 LILEDIVGFVQGKN
+428 LILEDIYYFATGGESV
-442 SFIGNML
+442 IGDILN
-449 EKWFGKDVAE
+449 EWFGKENTEEIKKDLAEIVEGIIEFGGIVKEVAKDIFPYF
-459 EVKASLTEVVDAI
+459 VKLS
-472 SDLWTFIKF
+472 KF
-481 IFGSMT
+481 IL
-487 GKLNGW
+487 KLQTTYLKAIFFIISAIIY
-493 GISWK
+493 GIAKIGQW
-498 NIGKLIA
+498 IGK
-505 TVVRWIIF
+505 
-513 IFSLGVATILK
+513 G
-524 ILSVLGKA
+524 
-532 IGKSIGYLVVNIPKW
+532 IGFLVVNVPKW
-547 WETIVN
+547 LDKVSQFVSDKWEGI
-553 AVKGWWED
+553 
-561 LKQGASDIWN
+561 KQGTAEVWN
-571 GIKDVISG
+571 SICEIISG
-579 VIDEIVKIFENM
+579 VIDTIIGFFKNM
-591 WKSAC
+591 WDKAC
-596 EYIDKTIDK
+596 EYIDKTVDK

-620 AWFYDFKNGNPSDKV
+620 AWFYDFKNGNPADNL

-644 RGVNINSEQK
+644 RGTNINSEQT

-664 AKAVKKT
+664 AKAVKNT
-671 VERYSKDLIP
+671 IERYSKDLIP
-681 SYVPMMN
+681 SYVPQMN

>member
-236 SEEAVAIFKKSDA
+236 SEEAVALFLKNDNEIIRILKQTKEIAFSD
-249 DIVDILSV
+249 DDV
-257 TKDMAFT
+257 
-264 DNDIK
+264 K
-269 TVKGFNEQWQRFKV
+269 TVKAFNEQWERFKV
-283 ISQGIGNILIRYIQ
+283 LSQGIGNIFIRGIQ
-297 PALTAILRLLND
+297 PVFTAVLKLVNGICDLIVRHKTTFKVLLS
-309 VGDWAVKHQGT
+309 
-320 LKTIATLM
+320 LLM
-328 AMAFGGAFI
+328 VAFGGALI
-337 RQLKAGTG
+337 RQMRMGAS
-345 AGGMF
+345 AGGLL
-350 VKVLKAL
+350 VRVLQAL
-357 TSGVF
+357 TRGVF
-362 GFGKALNGVFAA
+362 S
-374 VFGAIFVKRL
+374 
-384 KFSAISGGA
+384 FSR
-393 LVTVFKNLAKG
+393 
-404 VWAFSKALLK
+404 ALLA
-414 SPITKVVGALGFLY
+414 SPLTWWLLALGALY
-428 LILEDIVGFVQGKN
+428 LILEDIYYFATDGESV
-442 SFIGNML
+442 IGDLLN
-449 EKWFGKDVAE
+449 EWFGKENTEAIKKDLAEIVDGIIEFGGVIKEVAKDIFPYF
-459 EVKASLTEVVDAI
+459 VKLS
-472 SDLWTFIKF
+472 KF
-481 IFGSMT
+481 IV
-487 GKLNGW
+487 KLQVTYLKAIFFIISAIIY
-493 GISWK
+493 GIAKIGQW
-498 NIGKLIA
+498 IGK
-505 TVVRWIIF
+505 
-513 IFSLGVATILK
+513 G
-524 ILSVLGKA
+524 
-532 IGKSIGYLVVNIPKW
+532 IGFLVVNVPKW
-547 WETIVN
+547 LDKVGKFVSDTWEGI
-553 AVKGWWED
+553 
-561 LKQGASDIWN
+561 KQGTVEVWN
-571 GIKDVISG
+571 SICEIISG
-579 VIDEIVKIFENM
+579 VIDNIIGFFKNM
-591 WKSAC
+591 WDKAC

-612 QDKMEAFG
+612 QKWAEEKG
-620 AWFYDFKNGNPSDKV
+620 GKLYDAIWGNPADKV

-644 RGVNINSEQK
+644 RGTNINSEQT

-664 AKAVKKT
+664 AKAVKNT
-671 VERYSKDLIP
+671 IERYSKDLIP
-681 SYVPMMN
+681 SYVPQMN

>member
-236 SEEAVAIFKKSDA
+236 SEEAVALFLKNDNEIIRILKQTKEIAFSD
-249 DIVDILSV
+249 DDV
-257 TKDMAFT
+257 
-264 DNDIK
+264 K
-269 TVKGFNEQWQRFKV
+269 TVKAFNEQWERFKV
-283 ISQGIGNILIRYIQ
+283 LSQGIGNIFIRGIQ
-297 PALTAILRLLND
+297 PVFTAVLKLVNGICDLIVRHKTTFKVLLS
-309 VGDWAVKHQGT
+309 
-320 LKTIATLM
+320 LLM
-328 AMAFGGAFI
+328 VAFGGALI
-337 RQLKAGTG
+337 RQMRMGAS
-345 AGGMF
+345 AGGLL
-350 VKVLKAL
+350 VRVLQAL
-357 TSGVF
+357 TRGVF
-362 GFGKALNGVFAA
+362 S
-374 VFGAIFVKRL
+374 
-384 KFSAISGGA
+384 FSR
-393 LVTVFKNLAKG
+393 
-404 VWAFSKALLK
+404 ALLA
-414 SPITKVVGALGFLY
+414 SPLTWWLLALGALY
-428 LILEDIVGFVQGKN
+428 LILEDIYYFATGGESV
-442 SFIGNML
+442 IGDLLN
-449 EKWFGKDVAE
+449 EWFGKENTEEIRKDLAEIVEGIIEFGGIVKEVAKDIFPYF
-459 EVKASLTEVVDAI
+459 VKLSKFMVKLQTTYLKAI
-472 SDLWTFIKF
+472 FLIISAI
-481 IFGSMT
+481 IY
-487 GKLNGW
+487 
-493 GISWK
+493 GIAKIGQW
-498 NIGKLIA
+498 IGK
-505 TVVRWIIF
+505 
-513 IFSLGVATILK
+513 G
-524 ILSVLGKA
+524 
-532 IGKSIGYLVVNIPKW
+532 IGYLVVNVPKW
-547 WETIVN
+547 LDKVGKFVSDTWEGIK
-553 AVKGWWED
+553 KGTEEV
-561 LKQGASDIWN
+561 WN
-571 GIKDVISG
+571 GIKNFIGST
-579 VIDEIVKIFENM
+579 IDGIIDFFKNM
-591 WKSAC
+591 WKTAC
-596 EYIDKTIDK
+596 DYVNKTIDK
-605 LKELNPF
+605 LQELNPF
-612 QDKMEAFG
+612 QEKSEAFG
-620 AWFYDFKNGNPSDKV
+620 AWWYDFKNGDPTAGLV
-635 TGTTRLPIS
+635 GTHALPTY
-644 RGVNINSEQK
+644 NINSEQK

-681 SYVPMMN
+681 SYVPQMN

>member
-87 GTTPPPPPPPQ
+87 GTPPPPPPPPQ

-171 MNTAELDKWAKANQY
+171 MSTAELDKWAKANQY

-236 SEEAVAIFKKSDA
+236 SEEAVALFLKNDNEIIRILKQTKEIAFSD
-249 DIVDILSV
+249 DDV
-257 TKDMAFT
+257 
-264 DNDIK
+264 K
-269 TVKGFNEQWQRFKV
+269 TVKAFNEQWERFKV
-283 ISQGIGNILIRYIQ
+283 LSQGIGNIFIRGIQ
-297 PALTAILRLLND
+297 PVFTAVLKLVNGICDLIVRHKTTFKVLLS
-309 VGDWAVKHQGT
+309 
-320 LKTIATLM
+320 LLM
-328 AMAFGGAFI
+328 VAFGGALI
-337 RQLKAGTG
+337 RQMRMGAS
-345 AGGMF
+345 AGGLL
-350 VKVLKAL
+350 VRVLQAL
-357 TSGVF
+357 TRGVF
-362 GFGKALNGVFAA
+362 S
-374 VFGAIFVKRL
+374 
-384 KFSAISGGA
+384 FSR
-393 LVTVFKNLAKG
+393 
-404 VWAFSKALLK
+404 ALLA
-414 SPITKVVGALGFLY
+414 SPLTWWLLALGALY
-428 LILEDIVGFVQGKN
+428 LILEDIYYFATGGESV
-442 SFIGNML
+442 IGDLLN
-449 EKWFGKDVAE
+449 EWFGKENTEAIKKDLAEIVEGIIEFGGIVKEVAKDIFPYF
-459 EVKASLTEVVDAI
+459 VKLS
-472 SDLWTFIKF
+472 KF
-481 IFGSMT
+481 IV
-487 GKLNGW
+487 KLQVTYLKAIFLIISAIIY
-493 GISWK
+493 GIAKIGQW
-498 NIGKLIA
+498 IGK
-505 TVVRWIIF
+505 
-513 IFSLGVATILK
+513 G
-524 ILSVLGKA
+524 
-532 IGKSIGYLVVNIPKW
+532 IGYLVVNVPKW
-547 WETIVN
+547 LDKVGKFVSDTWEGIK
-553 AVKGWWED
+553 KGTEEV
-561 LKQGASDIWN
+561 WN
-571 GIKDVISG
+571 GIKNFIGST
-579 VIDEIVKIFENM
+579 IDGIIGFFKNM
-591 WKSAC
+591 WKTAC
-596 EYIDKTIDK
+596 DYVNKTIDK
-605 LKELNPF
+605 LQELNPF
-612 QDKMEAFG
+612 QEKSEAFG
-620 AWFYDFKNGNPSDKV
+620 AWWHDFKNGNPADKLI
-635 TGTTRLPIS
+635 GTTRLPTS
-644 RGVNINSEQK
+644 RGTNINSKQT

-664 AKAVKKT
+664 GKAVKKT

-681 SYVPMMN
+681 SYVPQMN

>member
-87 GTTPPPPPPPQ
+87 GTTPPPPPPPPQ
-98 PTPRPTVAPA
+98 PTPRPTVA

-236 SEEAVAIFKKSDA
+236 SEEAVALFLKNDNEIIQILKQTKEIAFSD
-249 DIVDILSV
+249 DDV
-257 TKDMAFT
+257 
-264 DNDIK
+264 K
-269 TVKGFNEQWQRFKV
+269 TVKAFNEQWERFKV
-283 ISQGIGNILIRYIQ
+283 LSQGIGNIFIRGIQ
-297 PALTAILRLLND
+297 PVFTAVLKLVNGICDLIVRHKTTFKVLLS
-309 VGDWAVKHQGT
+309 
-320 LKTIATLM
+320 LLM
-328 AMAFGGAFI
+328 VAFGGALI
-337 RQLKAGTG
+337 RQMRMGAS
-345 AGGMF
+345 AGGLL
-350 VKVLKAL
+350 VRVLQAL
-357 TSGVF
+357 TRGVF
-362 GFGKALNGVFAA
+362 S
-374 VFGAIFVKRL
+374 
-384 KFSAISGGA
+384 FSR
-393 LVTVFKNLAKG
+393 
-404 VWAFSKALLK
+404 ALLA
-414 SPITKVVGALGFLY
+414 SPLTWWLLALGALY
-428 LILEDIVGFVQGKN
+428 LILEDIYYFATGGESV
-442 SFIGNML
+442 IGDLLN
-449 EKWFGKDVAE
+449 EWFGKENTEEIKKDLAEIVEGIIEFGGVIKEVA
-459 EVKASLTEVVDAI
+459 KDI
-472 SDLWTFIKF
+472 FPYFIKLSKF
-481 IFGSMT
+481 MVKLQTTYLKAIFLIISAIIY
-487 GKLNGW
+487 
-493 GISWK
+493 GIAKIGQW
-498 NIGKLIA
+498 IGK
-505 TVVRWIIF
+505 
-513 IFSLGVATILK
+513 G
-524 ILSVLGKA
+524 
-532 IGKSIGYLVVNIPKW
+532 IGYLVVNVPKW
-547 WETIVN
+547 LDKVGQFVSDTWEGI
-553 AVKGWWED
+553 
-561 LKQGASDIWN
+561 KQGTKEVWN
-571 GIKDVISG
+571 SICEIISG
-579 VIDEIVKIFENM
+579 VIDNIIGFFKNM
-591 WKSAC
+591 WDKAC
-596 EYIDKTIDK
+596 EYIDKTVDK

-612 QDKMEAFG
+612 QDKMEEFG
-620 AWFYDFKNGNPSDKV
+620 SWYFDWRNGNPADKL

-644 RGVNINSEQK
+644 RGTNINSEQT

-664 AKAVKKT
+664 AKAVKNT

-681 SYVPMMN
+681 SYVPQMI

>member
-236 SEEAVAIFKKSDA
+236 SEEAVALFLKNDNEIIRILKQTKEIAFSD
-249 DIVDILSV
+249 DDV
-257 TKDMAFT
+257 
-264 DNDIK
+264 K
-269 TVKGFNEQWQRFKV
+269 TVKAFNEQWERFKV
-283 ISQGIGNILIRYIQ
+283 LSQGIGNIFIRGIQ
-297 PALTAILRLLND
+297 PVFTAVLKLVNGICDLIVRHKTTFKVLLS
-309 VGDWAVKHQGT
+309 
-320 LKTIATLM
+320 LLM
-328 AMAFGGAFI
+328 VAFGGALI
-337 RQLKAGTG
+337 RQMRMGAS
-345 AGGMF
+345 AGGLL
-350 VKVLKAL
+350 VRVLQAL
-357 TSGVF
+357 TRGVF
-362 GFGKALNGVFAA
+362 S
-374 VFGAIFVKRL
+374 
-384 KFSAISGGA
+384 FSR
-393 LVTVFKNLAKG
+393 
-404 VWAFSKALLK
+404 ALLA
-414 SPITKVVGALGFLY
+414 SPLTWWLLALGALY
-428 LILEDIVGFVQGKN
+428 LILEDIYYFATGGESV
-442 SFIGNML
+442 IGDLLN
-449 EKWFGKDVAE
+449 EWFGKENTEEIRKDLAEIVEGIIEFGGIVKEVAKDIFPYF
-459 EVKASLTEVVDAI
+459 VKLSKFMVKLQTTYLKAI
-472 SDLWTFIKF
+472 FLIISAI
-481 IFGSMT
+481 IY
-487 GKLNGW
+487 
-493 GISWK
+493 GIAKIGQW
-498 NIGKLIA
+498 IGK
-505 TVVRWIIF
+505 
-513 IFSLGVATILK
+513 G
-524 ILSVLGKA
+524 
-532 IGKSIGYLVVNIPKW
+532 IGYLVVNVPKW
-547 WETIVN
+547 LDKVGKFVSDTWEGIK
-553 AVKGWWED
+553 KGTEEV
-561 LKQGASDIWN
+561 WN
-571 GIKDVISG
+571 GIKNFIGST
-579 VIDEIVKIFENM
+579 IDGIIDFFKNM
-591 WKSAC
+591 WKTAC
-596 EYIDKTIDK
+596 DYVNKTIDK
-605 LKELNPF
+605 LQELNPF
-612 QDKMEAFG
+612 QEKSEAFG
-620 AWFYDFKNGNPSDKV
+620 AWWHDFKNGNPADKLI
-635 TGTTRLPIS
+635 GTTRLPTG
-644 RGVNINSEQK
+644 RGTNIHSEQK
-654 NNITINTNES
+654 INLTINTNES

-681 SYVPMMN
+681 SYVPQMN

>member
-87 GTTPPPPPPPQ
+87 GTTPPPPPPPPQ
-98 PTPRPTVAPA
+98 PTPRPTVA

-171 MNTAELDKWAKANQY
+171 MSTSELDKWAKANQY

-236 SEEAVAIFKKSDA
+236 SEEAVALFLKNDNEIISILKQTKEIAFSD
-249 DIVDILSV
+249 DDV
-257 TKDMAFT
+257 
-264 DNDIK
+264 K
-269 TVKGFNEQWQRFKV
+269 TVKAFNEQWERFKV
-283 ISQGIGNILIRYIQ
+283 LSQGIGNIFIRGIQ
-297 PALTAILRLLND
+297 PVFTAVLKLVNGICDLIVRHKTTFKVLLS
-309 VGDWAVKHQGT
+309 
-320 LKTIATLM
+320 LLM
-328 AMAFGGAFI
+328 VAFGGALI
-337 RQLKAGTG
+337 RQMRMGAS
-345 AGGMF
+345 AGGLL
-350 VKVLKAL
+350 VRVLQAL
-357 TSGVF
+357 TRGVF
-362 GFGKALNGVFAA
+362 S
-374 VFGAIFVKRL
+374 
-384 KFSAISGGA
+384 FSR
-393 LVTVFKNLAKG
+393 
-404 VWAFSKALLK
+404 ALLA
-414 SPITKVVGALGFLY
+414 SPLTWWLLALGALY
-428 LILEDIVGFVQGKN
+428 LILEDIYYFATGGESV
-442 SFIGNML
+442 IGDLLN
-449 EKWFGKDVAE
+449 EWFGKENTEEIKKDLAEIVEGIIEFGGIVKEVAKDIFPYF
-459 EVKASLTEVVDAI
+459 VKLS
-472 SDLWTFIKF
+472 KF
-481 IFGSMT
+481 IV
-487 GKLNGW
+487 KLQTTYLKAIFFIISAIIY
-493 GISWK
+493 GIAKIGQW
-498 NIGKLIA
+498 IGK
-505 TVVRWIIF
+505 
-513 IFSLGVATILK
+513 G
-524 ILSVLGKA
+524 
-532 IGKSIGYLVVNIPKW
+532 IGYLVVNVPKW
-547 WETIVN
+547 LDKVGQFVSDTWE
-553 AVKGWWED
+553 
-561 LKQGASDIWN
+561 
-571 GIKDVISG
+571 GIKKGTEEAWNSVCDIISG
-579 VIDEIVKIFENM
+579 VIDTIIGFFKNM
-591 WKSAC
+591 WDKAC
-596 EYIDKTIDK
+596 EYIDKTVDK

-612 QDKMEAFG
+612 QDKSEAFG
-620 AWFYDFKNGNPSDKV
+620 AWWYDFKNGNPADKLI
-635 TGTTRLPIS
+635 GTTRLPTS
-644 RGVNINSEQK
+644 RSTNIKSKQT

-664 AKAVKKT
+664 AKAVKSS

-681 SYVPMMN
+681 SYVPQMI

>member
-154 GFNEGVKMID
+154 GFNEGVRMID

-236 SEEAVAIFKKSDA
+236 SEEAVALFLKNDNEIISILKQTKEIAFSD
-249 DIVDILSV
+249 DDV
-257 TKDMAFT
+257 
-264 DNDIK
+264 K
-269 TVKGFNEQWQRFKV
+269 TVKAFNEQWERFKV
-283 ISQGIGNILIRYIQ
+283 LSQGIGNIFIRGIQ
-297 PALTAILRLLND
+297 PVFTAVLKLVNGICDLIVRHKTTFKVLLS
-309 VGDWAVKHQGT
+309 
-320 LKTIATLM
+320 LLM
-328 AMAFGGAFI
+328 VAFGGALI
-337 RQLKAGTG
+337 RQMRMGAS
-345 AGGMF
+345 AGGLL
-350 VKVLKAL
+350 VRVLQAL
-357 TSGVF
+357 TRGVF
-362 GFGKALNGVFAA
+362 S
-374 VFGAIFVKRL
+374 
-384 KFSAISGGA
+384 FSR
-393 LVTVFKNLAKG
+393 
-404 VWAFSKALLK
+404 ALLA
-414 SPITKVVGALGFLY
+414 SPLTWWLLALGALY
-428 LILEDIVGFVQGKN
+428 LILEDIYYFATGGESV
-442 SFIGNML
+442 IGDLLN
-449 EKWFGKDVAE
+449 EWFGKENTEEIKKDLAEIVEGIIEFGGIVKKVA
-459 EVKASLTEVVDAI
+459 KDI
-472 SDLWTFIKF
+472 FPYFIKLSKFMVKLQTTYLKAIFF
-481 IFGSMT
+481 IISAIIY
-487 GKLNGW
+487 
-493 GISWK
+493 GIAKIGQW
-498 NIGKLIA
+498 IGK
-505 TVVRWIIF
+505 
-513 IFSLGVATILK
+513 G
-524 ILSVLGKA
+524 
-532 IGKSIGYLVVNIPKW
+532 IGYLVVNVPKW
-547 WETIVN
+547 LDKVGQFVSDTWE
-553 AVKGWWED
+553 
-561 LKQGASDIWN
+561 
-571 GIKDVISG
+571 GIKKGTEEAWNSVCDIISG
-579 VIDEIVKIFENM
+579 VIDNIIGFFKNM
-591 WKSAC
+591 WDKAC
-596 EYIDKTIDK
+596 EYIDKTVDK

-612 QDKMEAFG
+612 QDKSEAFG
-620 AWFYDFKNGNPSDKV
+620 SWVFDRFNGNPADKV
-635 TGTTRLPIS
+635 IGTTRLPTS
-644 RGVNINSEQK
+644 RSTNIKSKQT

-664 AKAVKKT
+664 AKAVKSS

-681 SYVPMMN
+681 SYVPQMI

>member
-14 LNIDTVAVIQGLTAV
+14 LNIDTVAVIQGLTVV

-87 GTTPPPPPPPQ
+87 GTTPPPPPPQ

-236 SEEAVAIFKKSDA
+236 SEEAVALFLKNDNEIIRILKQTKEIAFSD
-249 DIVDILSV
+249 DDV
-257 TKDMAFT
+257 
-264 DNDIK
+264 K
-269 TVKGFNEQWQRFKV
+269 TVKAFNEQWERFKV
-283 ISQGIGNILIRYIQ
+283 LSQGIGNIFIRGIQPVFTAVLKLVNGICDLIVRHKTTFKVLLSLLMVAFGTTLIRQ
-297 PALTAILRLLND
+297 MRMGASAGGLLVRVLQALTR
-309 VGDWAVKHQGT
+309 
-320 LKTIATLM
+320 
-328 AMAFGGAFI
+328 
-337 RQLKAGTG
+337 
-345 AGGMF
+345 
-350 VKVLKAL
+350 
-357 TSGVF
+357 GVF
-362 GFGKALNGVFAA
+362 S
-374 VFGAIFVKRL
+374 
-384 KFSAISGGA
+384 FSR
-393 LVTVFKNLAKG
+393 
-404 VWAFSKALLK
+404 ALLA
-414 SPITKVVGALGFLY
+414 SPLTWWLLALGALY
-428 LILEDIVGFVQGKN
+428 LILEDIYYFATDGESVIGDLLNEWLGKENTEAIKKDLAEIVDGIIEFGLVVKQVAKDIFPYFLKLSKIILKVQSTYLKAIF
-442 SFIGNML
+442 FII
-449 EKWFGKDVAE
+449 
-459 EVKASLTEVVDAI
+459 SAI
-472 SDLWTFIKF
+472 IY
-481 IFGSMT
+481 
-487 GKLNGW
+487 
-493 GISWK
+493 GIAKIGQW
-498 NIGKLIA
+498 IGK
-505 TVVRWIIF
+505 
-513 IFSLGVATILK
+513 G
-524 ILSVLGKA
+524 
-532 IGKSIGYLVVNIPKW
+532 IGFLVVNVPKW
-547 WETIVN
+547 LDKVGKFVSDTWEGI
-553 AVKGWWED
+553 
-561 LKQGASDIWN
+561 KQGTVEVWN
-571 GIKDVISG
+571 SICEIISG
-579 VIDEIVKIFENM
+579 VIDNIIGFFKNM
-591 WKSAC
+591 WDKAC

-620 AWFYDFKNGNPSDKV
+620 AWYYDLKNGNPADRV

-644 RGVNINSEQK
+644 RGTNINSEQT

-664 AKAVKKT
+664 AKAVKNT
-671 VERYSKDLIP
+671 IERYSKDLIP
-681 SYVPMMN
+681 SYVPQMN

>member
-236 SEEAVAIFKKSDA
+236 SEEAVALFLKNDNEIIRILKQTKEIAFSD
-249 DIVDILSV
+249 DDV
-257 TKDMAFT
+257 
-264 DNDIK
+264 K
-269 TVKGFNEQWQRFKV
+269 TVKAFNEQWERFKV
-283 ISQGIGNILIRYIQ
+283 LSQGIGNIFIRGIQ
-297 PALTAILRLLND
+297 PVFTAVLKLVNGICDLIVRHKTTFKVLLS
-309 VGDWAVKHQGT
+309 
-320 LKTIATLM
+320 LLM
-328 AMAFGGAFI
+328 VAFGGALI
-337 RQLKAGTG
+337 RQMRMGAS
-345 AGGMF
+345 AGGLL
-350 VKVLKAL
+350 VRVLQAL
-357 TSGVF
+357 TRGVF
-362 GFGKALNGVFAA
+362 S
-374 VFGAIFVKRL
+374 
-384 KFSAISGGA
+384 FSR
-393 LVTVFKNLAKG
+393 
-404 VWAFSKALLK
+404 ALLA
-414 SPITKVVGALGFLY
+414 SPLTWWLLALGALY
-428 LILEDIVGFVQGKN
+428 LILEDIYYFATGGESV
-442 SFIGNML
+442 IGDLLN
-449 EKWFGKDVAE
+449 EWFGKENTEEIKKDLAEIVEGIIEFGGVIKEVA
-459 EVKASLTEVVDAI
+459 KDI
-472 SDLWTFIKF
+472 FPYFIKLSKF
-481 IFGSMT
+481 IL
-487 GKLNGW
+487 KLQTTYLKAIFFIVSAIIY
-493 GISWK
+493 GIAKIGQW
-498 NIGKLIA
+498 IGK
-505 TVVRWIIF
+505 
-513 IFSLGVATILK
+513 G
-524 ILSVLGKA
+524 
-532 IGKSIGYLVVNIPKW
+532 IGYLVVNVPKW
-547 WETIVN
+547 LDKVGQFVSDTWEGI
-553 AVKGWWED
+553 
-561 LKQGASDIWN
+561 KQGTKEVWN
-571 GIKDVISG
+571 SICEIISG
-579 VIDEIVKIFENM
+579 VIDNIIGFFKNM
-591 WKSAC
+591 WDKAC
-596 EYIDKTIDK
+596 EYIDKTVDK

-612 QDKMEAFG
+612 QDKMEEFG

-635 TGTTRLPIS
+635 TGTTRLPTS
-644 RGVNINSEQK
+644 RGTNINSEQT

-664 AKAVKKT
+664 AKAVKNT

-681 SYVPMMN
+681 SYVPQMN

>member
-154 GFNEGVKMID
+154 GFNDGVKMID

-236 SEEAVAIFKKSDA
+236 SEEAVALFLKNDNEIIRILKQTKEIAFSD
-249 DIVDILSV
+249 DDV
-257 TKDMAFT
+257 
-264 DNDIK
+264 K
-269 TVKGFNEQWQRFKV
+269 TVKAFNEQWERFKV
-283 ISQGIGNILIRYIQ
+283 LSQGIGNIFIRGIQPVFTAVLKLVNGICDLIVRHKTTFKVLLSLLMVAFGTTLIRQ
-297 PALTAILRLLND
+297 MRMGASAGGLLVRVLQALTR
-309 VGDWAVKHQGT
+309 
-320 LKTIATLM
+320 
-328 AMAFGGAFI
+328 
-337 RQLKAGTG
+337 
-345 AGGMF
+345 
-350 VKVLKAL
+350 
-357 TSGVF
+357 GVF
-362 GFGKALNGVFAA
+362 S
-374 VFGAIFVKRL
+374 
-384 KFSAISGGA
+384 FSR
-393 LVTVFKNLAKG
+393 
-404 VWAFSKALLK
+404 ALLA
-414 SPITKVVGALGFLY
+414 SPLTWWLLALGALY
-428 LILEDIVGFVQGKN
+428 LILEDIYYFATDGESV
-442 SFIGNML
+442 IGDLLN
-449 EKWFGKDVAE
+449 EWFGKENTEAIKKDLAEIVEGIIEFGGIVKEVAKDIFPYF
-459 EVKASLTEVVDAI
+459 VKLS
-472 SDLWTFIKF
+472 KF
-481 IFGSMT
+481 IL
-487 GKLNGW
+487 KLQTTYLKAIFFIISAIIY
-493 GISWK
+493 GIAKIGQW
-498 NIGKLIA
+498 IGK
-505 TVVRWIIF
+505 
-513 IFSLGVATILK
+513 G
-524 ILSVLGKA
+524 
-532 IGKSIGYLVVNIPKW
+532 IGYLVVNVPKW
-547 WETIVN
+547 LDKVGQFVSDTWEGI
-553 AVKGWWED
+553 
-561 LKQGASDIWN
+561 KQGTEEVWN
-571 GIKDVISG
+571 SICEIISG
-579 VIDEIVKIFENM
+579 VIDTIIGFFKNM
-591 WKSAC
+591 WDKAC

-612 QDKMEAFG
+612 QEKSEAFG
-620 AWFYDFKNGNPSDKV
+620 SWVFDTFNGNPSDKV

-644 RGVNINSEQK
+644 RGTNINSEQT

-664 AKAVKKT
+664 AKAVKNT

-681 SYVPMMN
+681 SYVPQMN

>member
-98 PTPRPTVAPA
+98 PTPRPTVTPA

-222 SKKEQEAFLKTKGY
+222 SKKERDAFLKTKGY
-236 SEEAVAIFKKSDA
+236 SEEAVALFLKNDNEIIRILKQTKEIAFSD
-249 DIVDILSV
+249 D
-257 TKDMAFT
+257 
-264 DNDIK
+264 DIK
-269 TVKGFNEQWQRFKV
+269 TVKAFNEQWERFKV
-283 ISQGIGNILIRYIQ
+283 LSQGIGNIFIRGIQPVFTAVLKLVNGICDLIVKHKTTFKVLLSLLMVAFGSTLIRQ
-297 PALTAILRLLND
+297 MRMGASAGGLLVRVLQALTR
-309 VGDWAVKHQGT
+309 
-320 LKTIATLM
+320 
-328 AMAFGGAFI
+328 
-337 RQLKAGTG
+337 
-345 AGGMF
+345 
-350 VKVLKAL
+350 
-357 TSGVF
+357 GVF
-362 GFGKALNGVFAA
+362 S
-374 VFGAIFVKRL
+374 
-384 KFSAISGGA
+384 FSR
-393 LVTVFKNLAKG
+393 
-404 VWAFSKALLK
+404 ALLA
-414 SPITKVVGALGFLY
+414 SPLTWWLLALGALY
-428 LILEDIVGFVQGKN
+428 LILEDIYYFATGGESV
-442 SFIGNML
+442 IGDLLN
-449 EKWFGKDVAE
+449 EWFGKENTEEIKKDLAEIVEGIIEFGLVVKQVAKDIFPYFLKLSKIILK
-459 EVKASLTEVVDAI
+459 VQSTYLKAIFFIISAI
-472 SDLWTFIKF
+472 IY
-481 IFGSMT
+481 
-487 GKLNGW
+487 
-493 GISWK
+493 GIAKIGQW
-498 NIGKLIA
+498 IGKGIA
-505 TVVRWIIF
+505 
-513 IFSLGVATILK
+513 
-524 ILSVLGKA
+524 
-532 IGKSIGYLVVNIPKW
+532 YLVINVPKW
-547 WETIVN
+547 LNMVGKFVSDTWEGI
-553 AVKGWWED
+553 
-561 LKQGASDIWN
+561 KQGTVEVWN
-571 GIKDVISG
+571 SICEIISG
-579 VIDEIVKIFENM
+579 VIDTIIGFFKNM
-591 WKSAC
+591 WDKAC

-620 AWFYDFKNGNPSDKV
+620 AWYYDFKNGNPADKV

-644 RGVNINSEQK
+644 RGTNINSEQT

-664 AKAVKKT
+664 AKAVKNT
-671 VERYSKDLIP
+671 IERYSKDLIP
-681 SYVPMMN
+681 SYVPQMN

>member
-14 LNIDTVAVIQGLTAV
+14 LNIDTVAVIQGLTTV

-222 SKKEQEAFLKTKGY
+222 SKKEEEAFLKTKGY
-236 SEEAVAIFKKSDA
+236 SEEAVALFLKNDNEIIRILKQTKEIAFSD
-249 DIVDILSV
+249 DDV
-257 TKDMAFT
+257 
-264 DNDIK
+264 K
-269 TVKGFNEQWQRFKV
+269 TVKAFNEQWERFKV
-283 ISQGIGNILIRYIQ
+283 LSQGIGNIFIRGIQ
-297 PALTAILRLLND
+297 PVFTAVLKLVNGICDLIVRHKTTFKVLLS
-309 VGDWAVKHQGT
+309 
-320 LKTIATLM
+320 LLM
-328 AMAFGGAFI
+328 VAFGGALI
-337 RQLKAGTG
+337 RQMRMGAS
-345 AGGMF
+345 AGGLL
-350 VKVLKAL
+350 VRVLQAL
-357 TSGVF
+357 TRGVF
-362 GFGKALNGVFAA
+362 S
-374 VFGAIFVKRL
+374 
-384 KFSAISGGA
+384 FSR
-393 LVTVFKNLAKG
+393 
-404 VWAFSKALLK
+404 ALLA
-414 SPITKVVGALGFLY
+414 SPLTWWLLALGALY
-428 LILEDIVGFVQGKN
+428 LILEDIYYFATGGESV
-442 SFIGNML
+442 IGDLLN
-449 EKWFGKDVAE
+449 EWFGKENTEAIKKDLAEIVEGIIEFGGIVKEVAKDIFPYF
-459 EVKASLTEVVDAI
+459 VKLS
-472 SDLWTFIKF
+472 KF
-481 IFGSMT
+481 IV
-487 GKLNGW
+487 KLQVTYLKAIFLIISAIIY
-493 GISWK
+493 GIAKIGQW
-498 NIGKLIA
+498 IGK
-505 TVVRWIIF
+505 
-513 IFSLGVATILK
+513 G
-524 ILSVLGKA
+524 
-532 IGKSIGYLVVNIPKW
+532 IGYLVVNVPKW
-547 WETIVN
+547 LDKVGKFVSDTWEGIK
-553 AVKGWWED
+553 KGTEEV
-561 LKQGASDIWN
+561 WN
-571 GIKDVISG
+571 GIKNFIGST
-579 VIDEIVKIFENM
+579 IDGIIGFFKNM
-591 WKSAC
+591 WKTAC
-596 EYIDKTIDK
+596 DYVNKTIDK
-605 LKELNPF
+605 LQELNPF
-612 QDKMEAFG
+612 QEKSEAFG
-620 AWFYDFKNGNPSDKV
+620 AWWHDFKNGNPADKLI
-635 TGTTRLPIS
+635 GTTRLPTS
-644 RGVNINSEQK
+644 RGTNINSKQT

-664 AKAVKKT
+664 GKAVKKT

-681 SYVPMMN
+681 SYVPQMN

>member
-87 GTTPPPPPPPQ
+87 GTTPPPPPPPPQ
-98 PTPRPTVAPA
+98 PTPRPTVA

-236 SEEAVAIFKKSDA
+236 SEEAVALFLKNDNEIIRILKQTKEIAFSD
-249 DIVDILSV
+249 DDV
-257 TKDMAFT
+257 
-264 DNDIK
+264 K
-269 TVKGFNEQWQRFKV
+269 TVKAFNEQWERFKV
-283 ISQGIGNILIRYIQ
+283 LSQGIGNIFIRGIQ
-297 PALTAILRLLND
+297 PVFTAVLKLVNGICDLIVRHKTTFKVLLS
-309 VGDWAVKHQGT
+309 
-320 LKTIATLM
+320 LLM
-328 AMAFGGAFI
+328 VAFGGALI
-337 RQLKAGTG
+337 RQMRMGAS
-345 AGGMF
+345 AGGLL
-350 VKVLKAL
+350 VRVLQAL
-357 TSGVF
+357 TRGVF
-362 GFGKALNGVFAA
+362 S
-374 VFGAIFVKRL
+374 
-384 KFSAISGGA
+384 FSR
-393 LVTVFKNLAKG
+393 
-404 VWAFSKALLK
+404 ALLA
-414 SPITKVVGALGFLY
+414 SPLTWWLLALGALY
-428 LILEDIVGFVQGKN
+428 LILEDIYYFATDGESV
-442 SFIGNML
+442 IGDLLN
-449 EKWFGKDVAE
+449 EWFGKENTEEIKKDLAEIVEGIIEFGGIVKKVA
-459 EVKASLTEVVDAI
+459 KDI
-472 SDLWTFIKF
+472 FPYFIKLSKF
-481 IFGSMT
+481 MVKLQTTYLKAIFLIISAIIY
-487 GKLNGW
+487 
-493 GISWK
+493 GIAKIGQW
-498 NIGKLIA
+498 IGK
-505 TVVRWIIF
+505 
-513 IFSLGVATILK
+513 G
-524 ILSVLGKA
+524 
-532 IGKSIGYLVVNIPKW
+532 IGYLVVNVPKW
-547 WETIVN
+547 LDKVGKFVSDTWEGI
-553 AVKGWWED
+553 
-561 LKQGASDIWN
+561 KQGTVEVWN
-571 GIKDVISG
+571 SICEIISG
-579 VIDEIVKIFENM
+579 AIDGIIGFFKNM
-591 WKSAC
+591 WDKAC

-612 QDKMEAFG
+612 QKWAEEKG
-620 AWFYDFKNGNPSDKV
+620 GKLYDAIWGNPSDKV
-635 TGTTRLPIS
+635 TGTTRLPTS
-644 RGVNINSEQK
+644 RGTNINSEQT

-664 AKAVKKT
+664 AKAVKNT

-681 SYVPMMN
+681 SYVPQMN

>member
-154 GFNEGVKMID
+154 GFNEGVRMID

-236 SEEAVAIFKKSDA
+236 SEEAVALFLKNDNEIISILKQTKEIAFSD
-249 DIVDILSV
+249 DDV
-257 TKDMAFT
+257 
-264 DNDIK
+264 K
-269 TVKGFNEQWQRFKV
+269 TVKAFNEQWERFKV
-283 ISQGIGNILIRYIQ
+283 LSQGIGNIFIRGIQ
-297 PALTAILRLLND
+297 PVFTAVLKLVNGICDLIVRHKTTFKVLLS
-309 VGDWAVKHQGT
+309 
-320 LKTIATLM
+320 LLM
-328 AMAFGGAFI
+328 VAFGGALI
-337 RQLKAGTG
+337 RQMRMGAS
-345 AGGMF
+345 AGGLL
-350 VKVLKAL
+350 VRVLQAL
-357 TSGVF
+357 TRGVF
-362 GFGKALNGVFAA
+362 S
-374 VFGAIFVKRL
+374 
-384 KFSAISGGA
+384 FSR
-393 LVTVFKNLAKG
+393 
-404 VWAFSKALLK
+404 ALLA
-414 SPITKVVGALGFLY
+414 SPLTWWLLALGALY
-428 LILEDIVGFVQGKN
+428 LILEDIYYFATGGESV
-442 SFIGNML
+442 IGDLLN
-449 EKWFGKDVAE
+449 EWFGKENTEEIKKDLAEIVEGIIEFGGIVKKVA
-459 EVKASLTEVVDAI
+459 KDI
-472 SDLWTFIKF
+472 FPYFIKLSKFMVKLQTTYLKAIFF
-481 IFGSMT
+481 IISAIIY
-487 GKLNGW
+487 
-493 GISWK
+493 GIAKIGQW
-498 NIGKLIA
+498 IGK
-505 TVVRWIIF
+505 
-513 IFSLGVATILK
+513 G
-524 ILSVLGKA
+524 
-532 IGKSIGYLVVNIPKW
+532 IGYLVVNVPKW
-547 WETIVN
+547 LDKVGQFVSDTWE
-553 AVKGWWED
+553 
-561 LKQGASDIWN
+561 
-571 GIKDVISG
+571 GIKKGTEEAWNSVCDIISG
-579 VIDEIVKIFENM
+579 VIDNIIGFFKNM
-591 WKSAC
+591 WDKAC
-596 EYIDKTIDK
+596 EYIDKTVDK

-612 QDKMEAFG
+612 QDKSEAFG
-620 AWFYDFKNGNPSDKV
+620 AWWYDFKNGNPADKV
-635 TGTTRLPIS
+635 IGTTRLPTS
-644 RGVNINSEQK
+644 RSTNIKSKQT

-664 AKAVKKT
+664 AKAVKSS

-681 SYVPMMN
+681 SYVPQMI

>member
-154 GFNEGVKMID
+154 GFNEGVRMID

-236 SEEAVAIFKKSDA
+236 SEEAVALFLKNDNEIISILKQTKEIAFSD
-249 DIVDILSV
+249 DDV
-257 TKDMAFT
+257 
-264 DNDIK
+264 K
-269 TVKGFNEQWQRFKV
+269 TVKAFNEQWERFKV
-283 ISQGIGNILIRYIQ
+283 LSQGIGNIFIRGIQ
-297 PALTAILRLLND
+297 PVFTAVLKLVNGICDLIVRHKTTFKVLLS
-309 VGDWAVKHQGT
+309 
-320 LKTIATLM
+320 LLM
-328 AMAFGGAFI
+328 VAFGGALI
-337 RQLKAGTG
+337 RQMRMGAS
-345 AGGMF
+345 AGGLL
-350 VKVLKAL
+350 VRVLQAL
-357 TSGVF
+357 TRGVF
-362 GFGKALNGVFAA
+362 S
-374 VFGAIFVKRL
+374 
-384 KFSAISGGA
+384 FSR
-393 LVTVFKNLAKG
+393 
-404 VWAFSKALLK
+404 ALLA
-414 SPITKVVGALGFLY
+414 SPLTWWLLALGALY
-428 LILEDIVGFVQGKN
+428 LILEDIYYFATGGESV
-442 SFIGNML
+442 IGDLLN
-449 EKWFGKDVAE
+449 EWFGKENTEEIKKDLAEIVEGIIEFGGIVKKVA
-459 EVKASLTEVVDAI
+459 KDI
-472 SDLWTFIKF
+472 FPYFIKLSKFMVKLQTTYLKAIFF
-481 IFGSMT
+481 IISAIIY
-487 GKLNGW
+487 
-493 GISWK
+493 GIAKIGQW
-498 NIGKLIA
+498 IGK
-505 TVVRWIIF
+505 
-513 IFSLGVATILK
+513 G
-524 ILSVLGKA
+524 
-532 IGKSIGYLVVNIPKW
+532 IGYLVVNVPKW
-547 WETIVN
+547 LDKVGQFVSDTWE
-553 AVKGWWED
+553 
-561 LKQGASDIWN
+561 
-571 GIKDVISG
+571 GIKKGTEEAWNSVCDIISG
-579 VIDEIVKIFENM
+579 VIDNIIGFFKNM
-591 WKSAC
+591 WDKAC
-596 EYIDKTIDK
+596 EYIDKTVDK

-612 QDKMEAFG
+612 QEKSEAFG
-620 AWFYDFKNGNPSDKV
+620 SWVFDRFNGNPADKV
-635 TGTTRLPIS
+635 IGTTRLPTS
-644 RGVNINSEQK
+644 RSTNIKSKQT

-664 AKAVKKT
+664 AKAVKSS

-681 SYVPMMN
+681 SYVPQMI

>member
-87 GTTPPPPPPPQ
+87 GTTPPPPPPPPQ
-98 PTPRPTVAPA
+98 PTPRPTVA

-236 SEEAVAIFKKSDA
+236 SEEAVALFLKNDNEIIRILKQTKEIAFSD
-249 DIVDILSV
+249 DDV
-257 TKDMAFT
+257 
-264 DNDIK
+264 K
-269 TVKGFNEQWQRFKV
+269 TVKAFNEQWERFKV
-283 ISQGIGNILIRYIQ
+283 LSQGIGNIFIRGIQ
-297 PALTAILRLLND
+297 PVFTAVLKLVNGICDLIVRHKTTFKVLLS
-309 VGDWAVKHQGT
+309 
-320 LKTIATLM
+320 LLM
-328 AMAFGGAFI
+328 VAFGGTLI
-337 RQLKAGTG
+337 RQMRMGAS
-345 AGGMF
+345 AGGLL
-350 VKVLKAL
+350 VRVLQAL
-357 TSGVF
+357 TRGVF
-362 GFGKALNGVFAA
+362 S
-374 VFGAIFVKRL
+374 
-384 KFSAISGGA
+384 FSR
-393 LVTVFKNLAKG
+393 
-404 VWAFSKALLK
+404 ALLA
-414 SPITKVVGALGFLY
+414 SPLTWWLLALGALY
-428 LILEDIVGFVQGKN
+428 LILEDIYYFATGGESV
-442 SFIGNML
+442 IGDLLN
-449 EKWFGKDVAE
+449 EWFGKENTEEIKKDLAEIVEGIIEFCGVIKEVAKDIFPYF
-459 EVKASLTEVVDAI
+459 VKLSKFMVKLQTTYLKAI
-472 SDLWTFIKF
+472 FFI
-481 IFGSMT
+481 ISAIIY
-487 GKLNGW
+487 
-493 GISWK
+493 GIAKIGQW
-498 NIGKLIA
+498 IGK
-505 TVVRWIIF
+505 
-513 IFSLGVATILK
+513 G
-524 ILSVLGKA
+524 
-532 IGKSIGYLVVNIPKW
+532 IGYLVVNVPKW
-547 WETIVN
+547 LDKVGQFVSDTWEGI
-553 AVKGWWED
+553 
-561 LKQGASDIWN
+561 KQGTVEVWN
-571 GIKDVISG
+571 SICEIISG
-579 VIDEIVKIFENM
+579 VIDNIIGFFKNM
-591 WKSAC
+591 WDKAC
-596 EYIDKTIDK
+596 EYIDKTVDK

-612 QDKMEAFG
+612 QEKSEAFG
-620 AWFYDFKNGNPSDKV
+620 SWVFDRFNGNPADKL

-644 RGVNINSEQK
+644 RGTNINSEQT

-664 AKAVKKT
+664 AKAVKNT

-681 SYVPMMN
+681 SYVPQMN